1 MSENIPV
8 HARPSKRDLHR
19 SGVVIFS
26 VGVVLAVIGAR
37 FRMTGQPNDI
47 NAAWFFW
54 VVGAILSLTGIG
66 IFVTADR
73 FGVPED
79 APLID
84 EPID

>member
-19 SGVVIFS
+19 SGVVIGT
-26 VGVVLAVIGAR
+26 VGFVLAGIGLR
-37 FRMTGQPNDI
+37 FFMTGKENDV

-54 VVGAILSLTGIG
+54 VVASILFVTGIG
-66 IFVTADR
+66 IFVTAGR

-79 APLID
+79 APLIG